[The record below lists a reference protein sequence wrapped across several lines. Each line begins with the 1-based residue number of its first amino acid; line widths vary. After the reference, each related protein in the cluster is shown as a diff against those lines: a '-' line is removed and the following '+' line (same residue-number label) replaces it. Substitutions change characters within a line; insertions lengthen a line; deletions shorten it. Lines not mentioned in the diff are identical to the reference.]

1 MLEGRERAGYYCLH
15 SLLPGSRLAVA
26 FSNEVQSSPVAV
38 ASALAT
44 APSGFRVLALP
55 LQALGW
61 SQPLLQLLHLE
72 HSTTLCWLPLNVPL
86 HLIVTSLSSPPV
98 SPPECA
104 VLAGLWWVQVMRAPI
119 WRSQG
124 LGCREDLS
132 QGGHVSLGKLLLLS
146 GISFFIF
153 EVGMI

>member
-72 HSTTLCWLPLNVPL
+72 HSTTLCWSSFKCAFAFNSHFIKLPTRVP
-86 HLIVTSLSSPPV
+86 T
-98 SPPECA
+98 
-104 VLAGLWWVQVMRAPI
+104 
-119 WRSQG
+119 
-124 LGCREDLS
+124 
-132 QGGHVSLGKLLLLS
+132 
-146 GISFFIF
+146 
-153 EVGMI
+153 